1 MFFMFKNPLLTLG
14 YIKKEN
20 THWKKKEEDD
30 EEEDWR
36 MKRLLGPYKIMIL
49 KLDLVK
55 AKVKVKFTL
64 EQATKAHRGSRGIAV
79 FFL

>member
-1 MFFMFKNPLLTLG
+1 
-14 YIKKEN
+14 
-20 THWKKKEEDD
+20 
-30 EEEDWR
+30 

-49 KLDLVK
+49 KLDLVN